1 MSYHNLEIWKLA
13 KKNAIDIHQM
23 TLKELPQFE
32 MYETGSQFRRS
43 SKSTIINIVEGY
55 GRRRYKQ
62 DFIRFLNFSLASNIE
77 SINHLELLW
86 ETGSLKDQ
94 IIFSEL
100 MDSLNL
106 LGKKLYSFLQSVE
119 KGHRSAK

>member
-1 MSYHNLEIWKLA
+1 MEIWKLA

-23 TLKELPQFE
+23 ILKELPQFE
-32 MYETGSQFRRS
+32 MYETGSQIRRS
-43 SKSTIINIVEGY
+43 SKSTIINIVEGC

-94 IIFSEL
+94 KIFSEL
-100 MDSLNL
+100 MKSLNL